1 MIPTLFATLETY
13 SERFGP
19 DHPRTLAIVHELA
32 MALWQTGD
40 MNRAVGLLDRTLDR
54 LTSSF
59 GVDHPARVDV
69 LHTLGEIMFGQG
81 QLEPAAAIFR
91 EVLECDIRHAGPN
104 HPSSLEAKADL
115 AAVLFELGHEAE
127 ADSLEQE
134 ACDDARRHL
143 GLDHSVTTF
152 LVWNRA
158 LTFERRG
165 DLASARMLFTN
176 ELAWL
181 LTQDPAGLA
190 PGQNSIRTMLAERLR
205 SDTAPVC

>member
-1 MIPTLFATLETY
+1 MIQTLLAALGTNNDRL
-13 SERFGP
+13 GP
-19 DHPRTLAIVHELA
+19 DHPRTLAVVHEL
-32 MALWQTGD
+32 
-40 MNRAVGLLDRTLDR
+40 GLLDRTLDR

-59 GVDHPARVDV
+59 GVDHPARVDL
-69 LHTLGEIMFGQG
+69 LHTLGEIMLGQG
-81 QLEPAAAIFR
+81 QLEQAEVIFR
-91 EVLECDIRHAGPN
+91 EVLECDVRCAGPN
-104 HPSSLEAKADL
+104 HASSLEAKADL

-127 ADSLEQE
+127 ADSLERE

-143 GLDHSVTTF
+143 GLGHSVTTF

-165 DLASARMLFTN
+165 DLASARMLFAN

-181 LTQDPAGLA
+181 LTQDPADLE

-205 SDTAPVC
+205 WDTAPVC